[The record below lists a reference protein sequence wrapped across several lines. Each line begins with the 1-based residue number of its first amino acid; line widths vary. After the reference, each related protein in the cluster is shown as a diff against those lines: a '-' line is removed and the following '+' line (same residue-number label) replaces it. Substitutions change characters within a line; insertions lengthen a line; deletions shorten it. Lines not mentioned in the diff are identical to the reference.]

1 MSNPIICQACGHQN
15 SSERITCESCG
26 TLLDASQGGAD
37 DANKTMAIDNI
48 DLLLARDRSEAQ
60 DRLNHVVGGDI
71 DDAVEEDEASPTE
84 AIDFSELL
92 ASGAL
97 DKAGDGNVDLAALS
111 NAVSNPP
118 PDPSAMENFAPT
130 EAIDFNSFEASLQSP
145 ASAPLDGADFGAP
158 AAPPAPEP
166 PAPEPPAPAAPVPP
180 APVAAEP
187 PAPAAPPKAAAPPP
201 RSPVNTGGGGGGAGD
216 GGEKSNKTMI
226 YVAVAVVALLLSCCC
241 FSGAVY
247 VFKDTIM
254 GAVAG
259 DGGESTVTSTSAE
272 TLDAESVQKAI
283 ESQGF
288 ELVGEPVESDAG
300 GISTTS
306 FAFKKDD
313 VAGTAVLSEYSDE
326 AQAEQVGESND
337 PEVTKSVVTVKGSMV
352 LFVTIQEDEEAA
364 QAIIEAL

>member
-26 TLLDASQGGAD
+26 TLLEAPKGGAD

-60 DRLNHVVGGDI
+60 ERLNHVVGGDI
-71 DDAVEEDEASPTE
+71 DDVVEEDEASPTE

-118 PDPSAMENFAPT
+118 PDPSDMENFAPT
-130 EAIDFNSFEASLQSP
+130 EAIDFNSFEAALQSP
-145 ASAPLDGADFGAP
+145 ASEPLDGADFGAP

-166 PAPEPPAPAAPVPP
+166 PAPEPPAPI
-180 APVAAEP
+180 AAEP

-201 RSPVNTGGGGGGAGD
+201 RSPVNTGGGGAGD

-226 YVAVAVVALLLSCCC
+226 YAAAAVVALLLSCCC
-241 FSGAVY
+241 FSGAAY
-247 VFKDTIM
+247 FLKDTIM
-254 GAVAG
+254 SAVGVA
-259 DGGESTVTSTSAE
+259 DGESAVTSTSSA
-272 TLDAESVQKAI
+272 TLDVESVQQAI

-288 ELVGEPVESDAG
+288 EIVGEPVESDAG

-313 VAGTAVLSEYSDE
+313 IIGAAVLSEYNDE
-326 AQAEQVGESND
+326 AQAEQVGELND
-337 PEVTKSVVTVKGSMV
+337 PEVTNSFVTVSGSMV
-352 LFVTIQEDEEAA
+352 LFVTIQEDKEAA